1 LLLLR
6 KTMLGEAFL
15 EIAAGWRG
23 SFARVRSFE
32 RSIALAL
39 GLLCAHGRATTS
51 SAIVALGNKDEDWS
65 ADYKLFSRAPWKAH
79 RLFDCAVEGS
89 LPLISKDWAV
99 LAFDDTRLKKSGK
112 KIAGAQ
118 YFIDP
123 CAPCKAFHPNLMYG
137 LRFLQCSLLVPLH
150 DTPERGARA
159 VPISFEHAP
168 CAKKPGKKAS
178 LEEIASYKKSKTQSN
193 LSTQFASSLRSQR
206 ERLDEMGARDRLV
219 IATVDGSFCNKACL
233 TQLPDRT
240 VILGRTRKDAKLCF
254 AEPCGSRRTYCLDKF
269 SPESVLKDQAV
280 PFKTASVV
288 FGGAQRELK
297 YKQVENVLWQ
307 GGAKTRRL
315 TLLVL
320 APTPYR
326 VSPNGPRNYRD
337 PAFLLCTA
345 VGLDAQRLLQAYLDR
360 WQIECNHKDE
370 KDILGVGQAQVW
382 SQAAI
387 PRQPA
392 FAVAAYSI
400 LLLATLQA
408 FGPGRTND
416 FPLLPKWRKQQRR
429 PSLGDMLTVLRAEF
443 NGPNSAITQ
452 RLDKNRP
459 AGKLTQRK
467 AA

>member
-1 LLLLR
+1 
-6 KTMLGEAFL
+6 MLGEAFL
-15 EIAAGWRG
+15 GIAAGWRI
-23 SFARVRSFE
+23 SFARARSFE
-32 RSIALAL
+32 RSISLAL

-51 SAIVALGNKDEDWS
+51 SAIVALKRDGEDWS
-65 ADYKLFSRAPWKAH
+65 ADYKLFSRAPWEAEG
-79 RLFDCAVEGS
+79 LFDCAVQAS
-89 LPLISKDWAV
+89 LPFTSKDWAI
-99 LAFDDTRLKKSGK
+99 LAYDDTRLKKSGK

-137 LRFLQCSLLVPLH
+137 LRFLQCSILIPLH
-150 DTPERGARA
+150 DTPERAARG

-178 LEEIASYKKSKTQSN
+178 EQDWALYKKDKAQRN
-193 LSTQFASSLRSQR
+193 LSTQFTSNLFRQR
-206 ERLDEMGARDRLV
+206 KRLDEMGVHDKLI
-219 IATVDGSFCNKACL
+219 IATVDGSFCNQNCL
-233 TQLPDRT
+233 AKIPERT

-254 AEPCGSRRTYCLDKF
+254 AEPPGSRRTYCRDKF
-269 SPESVLKDQAV
+269 TPESVLKDQAV

-288 FGGAQRELK
+288 FGGAGRELR

-307 GGAKTRRL
+307 GGTKTRRL

-320 APTPYR
+320 APTPYQ
-326 VSPNGPRNYRD
+326 VSPNGPKNYRE
-337 PAFLLCTA
+337 PAFLLCTT
-345 VGLDAQRLLQAYLDR
+345 VGLDAQRLVQAYLDR

-382 SQAAI
+382 SGAAI

-400 LLLATLQA
+400 LLLATLKA

-416 FPLLPKWRKQQRR
+416 FPELPKWRKHQRR
-429 PSLGDMLTVLRAEF
+429 PSLKDMLNLLRAEF
-443 NGPNSAITQ
+443 NHPNSAITQ
-452 RLDKNRP
+452 RLNEKRP
-459 AGKLTQRK
+459 QQELKQK
-467 AA
+467 QAA